1 MLKKAK
7 RQINIA
13 FPNLMKYKSSYSL
26 FPIPCSLKLK
36 NLVPHEHGNC
46 YKEFKGWKTDIRCKE
61 KRRIASKTA
70 HFPRFKIIV
79 ICL

>member
-7 RQINIA
+7 RQIN
-13 FPNLMKYKSSYSL
+13 
-26 FPIPCSLKLK
+26 
-36 NLVPHEHGNC
+36 
-46 YKEFKGWKTDIRCKE
+46 KEFKGWKTDIRCKE